1 MERWV
6 NKVAIVTGVTTGIG
20 AAIAEMMVKEGVLV
34 AGFAR
39 KKERV
44 QELFEKLQH
53 EKGKLY
59 VLMVDITNENEIL
72 TGFKWIKSNL
82 GPVHILINNAGVARH
97 TSLIDGDTQKWKEVF
112 ETNVFGLCIATREA
126 VRDMR
131 THQTSG
137 HIIHMNSIAGHTIPY
152 FPGTSVNVYAAA
164 KFAVTALTETLRRE
178 LMNCNLKI
186 KVTSISPGV
195 VASESSVSCSN
206 LDTDSSIPQLKP
218 QDVADAIKYVLTTPQ
233 HVQVHELILKPVGE
247 QF

>member
-186 KVTSISPGV
+186 KVTVRNDINKLLNI
-195 VASESSVSCSN
+195 C
-206 LDTDSSIPQLKP
+206 IPIRL
-218 QDVADAIKYVLTTPQ
+218 YV
-233 HVQVHELILKPVGE
+233 KRN
-247 QF
+247 